1 MRRAQGLVE
10 FSRRDFCAFAVGGL
24 ALLGCTDG
32 GLEPIHTGAL
42 GGGDDQAPPV
52 DAKGVGDGS
61 PGTDSGI
68 LPDAG
73 VSNPDASGT
82 SGPVCTGSPIDVG
95 LPSAFQTNTPVYF
108 ASGKFFVVK
117 DAGGYYA
124 VSSLC
129 THEGATNVVS
139 SGRFRCPRHGA
150 LFQYDG
156 SIVSGPVT
164 KTLSHYSMCTMSN
177 GHIGVTT
184 AVKVVATVR
193 YNP

>member
-1 MRRAQGLVE
+1 MKRARGLVE
-10 FSRRDFCAFAVGGL
+10 FSRRDFCAFAACGI

-32 GLEPIHTGAL
+32 GVDPVHTGAL

-52 DAKGVGDGS
+52 DAKGGDSGNG
-61 PGTDSGI
+61 GTDSGVTHT
-68 LPDAG
+68 DGG
-73 VSNPDASGT
+73 VSNPDASA
-82 SGPVCTGSPIDVG
+82 GPTCSGSPIDVG
-95 LPSAFQTNTPVYF
+95 LPSAFQVGTPVYF
-108 ASGKFFVVK
+108 SGGRLFVVK

-139 SGRFRCPRHGA
+139 SGKFRCPRHGA
-150 LFQYDG
+150 LFQFDG
-156 SIVSGPVT
+156 TIVSGPVN
-164 KTLSHYSMCTMSN
+164 KPLVHYAMCTMAN

-184 AVKVVATVR
+184 ATKVPATDR